1 MPRPSRWI
9 VPKVAG
15 SKLVRRMADAGLTAA
30 ARVRTRRLDRMD
42 AAAVQEKQLLKLVR
56 KAADTRFGR
65 EHGFEHIHSVAD
77 FQARVPLR
85 DYEDFWNTYWKAAY
99 PRLDDITWPGKYPYY
114 ALSSGTT
121 SGATKYIPISRQM
134 IRSNKKA
141 AYTTMALYRNF
152 YRKHRLLTGKF
163 FFLGGSTNLRQ
174 QADGSSAG
182 DLSAI
187 AFKELRLAGRPYV
200 FPSEELAT
208 ISDWTVKLERLA
220 ERSLREPITA
230 LSGVP
235 SWMLKLFDVVKQVS
249 GKKTIAEVWPQLR
262 VVIHGGTKF
271 DSFRNTFKAEIGSD
285 EVQFCEVYPC
295 SEGFI
300 ATEDPRHEKKL
311 RLVPDHH
318 IFFEFIPA
326 DELTDG
332 KLNTAT
338 PTRHTLADVQPGVVY
353 AIALSN
359 CAGMWAYLVGDT
371 VTFESV
377 TPPLLRF
384 SGRTKNFLSA
394 FGEHLIE
401 EEVTKAVAVAAEKSG
416 VLTADMH
423 VGPVFPLDPTKPGH
437 HLYQIEF
444 RGNPPADLTRFAA
457 DIDAELRRLNEDYDA
472 HRVNDIT
479 MLLPV
484 VQAVPEGG
492 FARWMAARGKCGGQN
507 KVPLMDNDGRMT
519 RELAD
524 WMANNGG

>member
-15 SKLVRRMADAGLTAA
+15 SMLVRRMADAGFTAA
-30 ARVRTRRLDRMD
+30 ARIRTRRLDRMD
-42 AAAVQEKQLLKLVR
+42 AAAVQERQLLKLVR
-56 KAADTRFGR
+56 KAADTTFGR
-65 EHGFEHIHSVAD
+65 DHGFEHVHTVAD

-85 DYEDFWNTYWKAAY
+85 DYEDFWNGYWKAAY
-99 PRLDDITWPGKYPYY
+99 PRLDNVTWPGKYPYY

-141 AYTTMALYRNF
+141 AFTTMALYRNSF
-152 YRKHRLLTGKF
+152 PKHRLFTGKF
-163 FFLGGSTNLRQ
+163 FFLGGSTSLRQ
-174 QADGSSAG
+174 QEDGSSAG

-187 AFKELRLAGRPYV
+187 AFKELRLAGRPYM

-208 ISDWTVKLERLA
+208 LSDWTVKLERLA
-220 ERSLREPITA
+220 ARSLREPITA

-235 SWMLKLFDVVKQVS
+235 SWMLKLFDVVKQMS

-262 VVIHGGTKF
+262 VVVHGGTKF

-285 EVQFCEVYPC
+285 EVQYCEVYPC

-300 ATEDPRHEKKL
+300 ATEDPRHKGLL
-311 RLVPDHH
+311 RLVPDHG
-318 IFFEFIPA
+318 IFFEFIPI
-326 DELTDG
+326 DELKDG
-332 KLNTAT
+332 KLATAN
-338 PTRHTLADVQPGVVY
+338 PTRHTLATVQPGVVY
-353 AIALSN
+353 AVALSN
-359 CAGMWAYLVGDT
+359 CAGMWAYMVGDT
-371 VTFESV
+371 ITFESLN
-377 TPPLLRF
+377 PPLLRF

-394 FGEHLIE
+394 FGDHLIE
-401 EEVTKAVAVAAEKSG
+401 EEVTKAVAVAAEKSE
-416 VLTADMH
+416 VLTADIH
-423 VGPVFPLDPTKPGH
+423 VGPVFPTDPTKLGY

-444 RGNPPADLTRFAA
+444 RGPPPADLGRFAA

-479 MLLPV
+479 MLMPV

-492 FARWMAARGKCGGQN
+492 FARWMAARGKSGGQN
-507 KVPLMDNDGRMT
+507 KVPLMDNDGLMSRQIA
-519 RELAD
+519 E
-524 WMANNGG
+524 WMAANRG

>member
-1 MPRPSRWI
+1 MPRPSKWI
-9 VPKVAG
+9 LPKLAG
-15 SKLVRRMADAGLTAA
+15 SRLVRRMADAGFTAA
-30 ARVRTRRLDRMD
+30 ARVRVRRLDRLD
-42 AAAVQEKQLLKLVR
+42 AAAAQEKQLLRLVR

-65 EHGFEHIHSVAD
+65 DHGFDAIHTVAD

-85 DYEDFWNTYWKAAY
+85 HYEDFWDTYWKAAY
-99 PRLDDITWPGKYPYY
+99 PRLDDITWPGRYPYY

-134 IRSNKKA
+134 VRSNKKA
-141 AYTTMALYRNF
+141 AFTTMAFYRSHF
-152 YRKHRLLTGKF
+152 RKHRLFTGKF
-163 FFLGGSTNLRQ
+163 FFLGGSTSLRPQ
-174 QADGSSAG
+174 EDGSSAG

-208 ISDWTVKLERLA
+208 LSDWTVKLQRLA

-230 LSGVP
+230 ISGVP
-235 SWMLKLFDVVKQVS
+235 SWILKLFDVVKGIS

-262 VVIHGGTKF
+262 VVVHGGTKF

-300 ATEDPRHEKKL
+300 ATEDPRHKGLL
-311 RLVPDHH
+311 RLVPDHG

-326 DELTDG
+326 EELRDG
-332 KLNTAT
+332 KLNTAH
-338 PTRHTLADVQPGVVY
+338 PTRHTLATVQPGVVY
-353 AIALSN
+353 AVALSN

-377 TPPLLRF
+377 HPPLLRF

-401 EEVTKAVAVAAEKSG
+401 EEVTKAVAMAAERSG
-416 VLTADMH
+416 VLTADIH
-423 VGPVFPLDPTKPGH
+423 VGPVFPTDPTKPGH

-444 RGNPPADLTRFAA
+444 RGPPPADLTRFAA
-457 DIDAELRRLNEDYDA
+457 DLDAELRRLNEDYDA

-484 VQAVPEGG
+484 VNVVPAGG
-492 FARWMAARGKCGGQN
+492 FARWMAARGKVGGQN
-507 KVPLMDNDGRMT
+507 KVPLMDNDGRMS
-519 RELAD
+519 RQISE
-524 WMANNGG
+524 WMQANVG